1 MGIANCELGT
11 PAVCI
16 GKAEIIRLM
25 KLKQYQTDT

>member
-1 MGIANCELGT
+1 MGISNCGLGT

-16 GKAEIIRLM
+16 RKSEIIRLM